1 MPLNKVFLQG
11 NLTREPELKYLPK
24 GTAVVN
30 LSIASNRKW
39 KTESGETKEDV
50 YFGEAKAFGVMAENI
65 SKFFTKGSPILVEG
79 RLAREEWEDKQTGA
93 KRSATRIVV
102 ESFQFVGDTKRGGS
116 GSQEQSPRPQRDSS
130 PPKPNATAE
139 DLPPDDDVPF

>member
-11 NLTREPELKYLPK
+11 NLTREPELKHLPK

-39 KTESGETKEDV
+39 KTESGEMKEDV

-65 SKFFTKGSPILVEG
+65 AKFFTKGSPILVEG
-79 RLAREEWEDKQTGA
+79 RLSREEWEDKQTGA

-102 ESFQFVGDTKRGGS
+102 EGFQFVGDTKKGG
-116 GSQEQSPRPQRDSS
+116 GSQEQTPRPRRDSS
-130 PPKPNATAE
+130 PPKPNATAG
-139 DLPPDDDVPF
+139 DLPEEDDVPF

>member
-39 KTESGETKEDV
+39 KTESGEMKEDV

-65 SKFFTKGSPILVEG
+65 NKFFTKGSPILIEG
-79 RLAREEWEDKQTGA
+79 RLSREEWEDKQTGT
-93 KRSATRIVV
+93 KRSATRIIV
-102 ESFQFVGDTKRGGS
+102 ESFQFVGDTKKGG
-116 GSQEQSPRPQRDSS
+116 GASQESAPRQQRDSS
-130 PPKPNATAE
+130 PPKPNATAG

>member
-11 NLTREPELKYLPK
+11 NLTRDPELKYLPK

-39 KTESGETKEDV
+39 KTESGETREDV

-65 SKFFTKGSPILVEG
+65 SKFFTKGSPILIEG
-79 RLAREEWEDKQTGA
+79 RLSREEWEDKQTGA

-102 ESFQFVGDTKRGGS
+102 DGFQFVGDTKKGN
-116 GSQEQSPRPQRDSS
+116 GSQEQAPRPQRDSS
-130 PPKPNATAE
+130 PPTPNATAG
-139 DLPPDDDVPF
+139 DMSDDDVPF